1 MSWSTSQIIPL
12 QSSGQYKIEEKS
24 WNLVI
29 LLLKKDYTRIQSQ
42 FMFNL
47 LDWEEKGYLDVLD
60 FLNITE
66 AMQLNYNVLNLTDS
80 FGNIKYGAIAR

>member
-1 MSWSTSQIIPL
+1 MFWSISVISP
-12 QSSGQYKIEEKS
+12 GQYKIEEKS
-24 WNLVI
+24 WNLLI
-29 LLLKKDYTRIQSQ
+29 LLLKKDYTRTQSQ

-66 AMQLNYNVLNLTDS
+66 AMKLNYNVRNLTDS